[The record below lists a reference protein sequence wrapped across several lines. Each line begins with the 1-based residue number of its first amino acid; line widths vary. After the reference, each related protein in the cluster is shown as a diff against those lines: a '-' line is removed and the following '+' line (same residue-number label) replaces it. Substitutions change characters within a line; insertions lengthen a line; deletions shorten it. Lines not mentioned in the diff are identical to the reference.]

1 MNDYQN
7 AKQASYKL
15 IVKEA
20 KNHPNE
26 VSLIPSFS
34 TGINRFETIVNQI
47 DTVSTEQAKSIK
59 GITDGKNSVM
69 GLVADYLVDVA
80 GAIHSYAENTNNLAL
95 QDRVNYKESAI
106 SKMAQ
111 PDLIKAAAIVIEEAD
126 KLGLGAL
133 SNEGIT
139 PVEMDEF
146 RTAFNQF
153 KEVSSDPREAIID
166 RSNYTQQLA
175 DLFADA
181 SKLKKTTLDRL
192 ATQFKRKAPEFYA
205 KYKAASM
212 VIYRQAAKSSTEAT
226 PKA

>member
-7 AKQASYKL
+7 AKQSSYKL

-20 KNHPNE
+20 KNYPNE

-34 TGINRFETIVNQI
+34 AGINRLEAISNQI
-47 DTVSTEQAKSIK
+47 DAVSTEQAKNIT
-59 GITDGKNSVM
+59 GITGGKNSVM
-69 GLVADYLVDVA
+69 ELVADYLVDVA
-80 GAIHSYAENTNNLAL
+80 GAIHSFADNTNNLAL
-95 QDRVNYKESAI
+95 QARVNYKESAI

-126 KLGLGAL
+126 KLGPGAL
-133 SNEGIT
+133 SNEGIN
-139 PVEMDEF
+139 PGEMDQF

-166 RSNYTQQLA
+166 RSSYTQQLA

-181 SKLKKTTLDRL
+181 SKLKKATLDRL

-205 KYKAASM
+205 KYKAASL
-212 VIYRQAAKSSTEAT
+212 VIYRQAGKGSTEAAA
-226 PKA
+226 KA

>member
-1 MNDYQN
+1 MNDYQK
-7 AKQASYKL
+7 AKQSSYKL

-26 VSLIPSFS
+26 VSLIPSFYA
-34 TGINRFETIVNQI
+34 GINRFETIVNQI
-47 DTVSTEQAKSIK
+47 DTVSTEQAKNIT
-59 GITDGKNSVM
+59 GITGNKNSVM
-69 GLVADYLVDVA
+69 DTLIDYMVDVA
-80 GAIHSYAENTNNLAL
+80 GAVHSYAENTNNLTL
-95 QDRVNYKESAI
+95 QARVNYKESAI

-126 KLGLGAL
+126 KIGLGAL

-146 RTAFNQF
+146 RTAYNQF
-153 KEVSSDPREAIID
+153 KEISSDPREAIID

-175 DLFADA
+175 DLFDDA

-212 VIYRQAAKSSTEAT
+212 VIYRQTAKSSTETAA
-226 PKA
+226 KA